1 MSDPELVEA
10 EACNLAELLRAQGPP
25 SIPWTGLKSDL
36 NRDGEALGRD
46 YMSGQG
52 VPHPHRGFAWRS
64 DDRKTKKWRPQ
75 GITLLSRDSSDRA
88 AVVCWYSSIEGDKGV
103 RLSFVALEGD
113 ARYKYRHVL
122 LVRPSNDG
130 KLFEPGGPAADRY

>member
-1 MSDPELVEA
+1 MQPTRVPRDPMDGTKA
-10 EACNLAELLRAQGPP
+10 T
-25 SIPWTGLKSDL
+25 SIGM
-36 NRDGEALGRD
+36 RGRD
-46 YMSGQG
+46 YMRD
-52 VPHPHRGFAWRS
+52 RGFAWRS

-88 AVVCWYSSIEGDKGV
+88 AVVSWYSSIEGDKGV

-130 KLFEPGGPAADRY
+130 KLFEPGGACCG